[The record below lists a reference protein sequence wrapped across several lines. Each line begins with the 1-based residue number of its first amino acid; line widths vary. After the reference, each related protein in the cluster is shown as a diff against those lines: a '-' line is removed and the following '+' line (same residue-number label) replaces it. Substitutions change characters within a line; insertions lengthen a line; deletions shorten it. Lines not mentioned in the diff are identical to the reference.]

1 VNNLRTVSDTK
12 KAFYT
17 AHTRPINSIY
27 RRVVE
32 ELMVEIHLLRVNED
46 FTYDA
51 VFALGVVTTFER
63 FMQGYQPEVEQ
74 TSIFKSLC
82 IAEELAADQ
91 LKGDTTRLLE
101 KVAGKS
107 ADDLLSWVVT
117 GASSGGDEFQAQLR
131 GIANNP
137 KFKYSRLFAIGLFT
151 LWETSQPDLIK
162 DQTAFNTAFEQACA
176 ALKLPEGK
184 PQKDLEL
191 YRSNL
196 DKMAQARK
204 TLADIVEAERKRR
217 QQASAPQD
225 TVPAESAST
234 SEASS

>member
-63 FMQGYQPEVEQ
+63 FMQGYQPEAEQ

-82 IAEELAADQ
+82 IAEELAAEQ
-91 LKGDTTRLLE
+91 LKGDATRLLD

-151 LWETSQPDLIK
+151 LWETTQPDLIK
-162 DQTAFNTAFEQACA
+162 DEAAFNEAFEQACA

-217 QQASAPQD
+217 LQVANPQD
-225 TVPAESAST
+225 SQPTETA
-234 SEASS
+234 SEASG

>member
-1 VNNLRTVSDTK
+1 MNNLRTVSDTK
-12 KAFYT
+12 KAFYS

-63 FMQGYQPEVEQ
+63 FMQGYQPEADQ

-82 IAEELAADQ
+82 MAEELTAEQ
-91 LKGDTTRLLE
+91 LKGDATRLLE
-101 KVAGKS
+101 KVSGKS
-107 ADDLLSWVVT
+107 ADDLLSWVVN
-117 GASSGGDEFQAQLR
+117 GASSGGDEFQTQLR
-131 GIANNP
+131 AIANNP

-151 LWETSQPDLIK
+151 LWETAQPDLIK
-162 DQTAFNTAFEQACA
+162 DEAAFNTAFEQACT

-225 TVPAESAST
+225 SQPAESAST
-234 SEASS
+234 SEA

>member
-1 VNNLRTVSDTK
+1 MNNLRTVSDTK

-17 AHTRPINSIY
+17 THTRPINSIY

-32 ELMVEIHLLRVNED
+32 EMMVEIHLLRVNGD
-46 FTYDA
+46 FAYDP

-63 FMQGYQPEVEQ
+63 FMQGYQPEADQ
-74 TSIFKSLC
+74 ASIFRSLC
-82 IAEELAADQ
+82 AAEELTVEQ
-91 LKGDTTRLLE
+91 LKGDATRLLD
-101 KVAGKS
+101 KGAGKS
-107 ADDLLSWVVT
+107 APDLLSWVVN
-117 GASSGGDEFQAQLR
+117 GANSGGDEFQAQLR
-131 GIANNP
+131 AIANNP

-151 LWETSQPDLIK
+151 LWETTQPDLIK
-162 DQTAFNTAFEQACA
+162 DEAAFNEAFEQACA

-196 DKMAQARK
+196 EKMTQARR

-217 QQASAPQD
+217 LQAANPPDSQPTETA
-225 TVPAESAST
+225 
-234 SEASS
+234 SEASG